1 MDKAKGKITYYN
13 TVESKKIDWLWYP
26 YIPYGKI
33 TIIQGDPGE
42 GKTTL
47 IISLIAEMSNG
58 GHLPLSDKRIE
69 GVAIYQNTEDDIA
82 DTIKPRLDIHHA
94 NCANICFIDREDG
107 ITLDDD
113 GIEEAIR
120 ASGAKLLV
128 LDPIQSFVGENVDMN
143 RANSI
148 RPRMKKLKEMAE
160 RTGCAVVLI
169 GHLNKNSGSKTHYR
183 GLGSIDIPA
192 AARSVLL
199 VGKLDNKPNMRIV
212 AQMKNNLAPMGKSL
226 AFTLVNGEVSWIGE
240 VDITAEDVASGVMPY
255 NNTKEANAMDLIR
268 SLLADGA
275 MPSKDIYEIAAE
287 QDISER
293 TLNRAKKLLSIKT
306 YKEGSTWYWTA
317 SGEEDQGL

>member
-1 MDKAKGKITYYN
+1 MGNARNIITYYN
-13 TVESKKIDWLWYP
+13 TVKSKKIDWLWYP

-47 IISLIAEMSNG
+47 ILSLIAQMSKG
-58 GHLPLSDKRIE
+58 GKLPLSDETIE

-94 NCANICFIDREDG
+94 NCANICFIEREDG

-113 GIEEAIR
+113 GIEDAIR
-120 ASGAKLLV
+120 TSGAKLLV

-169 GHLNKNSGSKTHYR
+169 GHLNKNSANKTNYR

-199 VGKLDNKPNMRIV
+199 VGKLDDKPNIRIV
-212 AQMKNNLAPMGKSL
+212 TQMKNNLAPLGKSL
-226 AFTLVNGEVSWIGE
+226 AFTLVNGEVAWIGE
-240 VDITAEDVASGVMPY
+240 IDVSAEAVANGYMPPNNSKSMDAIELIQDILAEGDCA
-255 NNTKEANAMDLIR
+255 A
-268 SLLADGA
+268 
-275 MPSKDIYEIAAE
+275 KDIYAFAAE
-287 QDISER
+287 QNIGDR
-293 TLNRAKKLLSIKT
+293 TLNRAKKLLNIKT
-306 YKEGSTWYWTA
+306 YKKGSAWYWGLPTY
-317 SGEEDQGL
+317 EDEN

>member
-1 MDKAKGKITYYN
+1 MSGEQGKVTYYN
-13 TVESKKIDWLWYP
+13 TVKSKQVDWLWYP

-47 IISLIAEMSNG
+47 ILSLIAEMSNG
-58 GHLPLSDKRIE
+58 GHLPLSDQKIQ

-82 DTIKPRLDIHHA
+82 DTIKPRLENHHA
-94 NCANICFIDREDG
+94 DCSNICFIDSTDP

-113 GIEEAIR
+113 NIESAIR
-120 ASGAKLLV
+120 HSKAKLLV

-169 GHLNKNSGSKTHYR
+169 GHLNKNSGNKTNYR

-199 VGKLDNKPNMRIV
+199 VGKIEGQPDVRV
-212 AQMKNNLAPMGKSL
+212 VSQMKNNLAPIGKSL
-226 AFTLVNGEVSWIGE
+226 AFKLVEGQVVWLGEI
-240 VDITAEDVASGVMPY
+240 DMTAE
-255 NNTKEANAMDLIR
+255 E
-268 SLLADGA
+268 LADGGSTYDNA
-275 MPSKDIYEIAAE
+275 KQPEAASIILSLLSEGPVPSKTLYAKGEE
-287 QDISER
+287 YGISDR
-293 TLNRAKKLLSIKT
+293 TMNKAKKKLPIKT
-306 YKEGSTWYWTA
+306 FRDKGCWYWA
-317 SGEEDQGL
+317 LDREDG

>member
-1 MDKAKGKITYYN
+1 MANEQSIVTYYD
-13 TVESKKIDWLWYP
+13 TVTSKKVDWLWYP

-47 IISLIAEMSNG
+47 ILSLIAQMSNG
-58 GHLPLSDKRIE
+58 GHLPLSNEVIS
-69 GVAIYQNTEDDIA
+69 GIAIYQNTEDDIA
-82 DTIKPRLDIHHA
+82 DTIKPRLENHNA
-94 NCANICFIDREDG
+94 NCAKICFIDSSDN

-113 GIEEAIR
+113 GIEEAIKH
-120 ASGAKLLV
+120 SGAKLLV

-169 GHLNKNSGSKTHYR
+169 GHLNKNSGNKTNYR

-199 VGKLDNKPNMRIV
+199 VGKLESQPDIRV
-212 AQMKNNLAPMGKSL
+212 VSQMKNNLAPMGKSL
-226 AFTLVNGEVSWIGE
+226 AFKLVNGAVEWLGE
-240 VDITAEDVASGVMPY
+240 VDMTAEELANGGTACDFSKTPEATGVI
-255 NNTKEANAMDLIR
+255 L

-275 MPSKDIYEIAAE
+275 VSSKEIYARGKELG
-287 QDISER
+287 ISER
-293 TLNRAKKLLSIKT
+293 TMNKAKKKLSIKT
-306 YKEGSTWYWTA
+306 FRDRNNWFWALEDTPKE
-317 SGEEDQGL
+317 